1 MLKLQAKKES
11 IKDYTTFFSSIP
23 FFLTPKKKIAT
34 EFFIDR
40 KAETTP
46 YNKFSY
52 TWFIKLYD
60 S

>member
-23 FFLTPKKKIAT
+23 FFLTLKKKIAT

-52 TWFIKLYD
+52 T
-60 S
+60 